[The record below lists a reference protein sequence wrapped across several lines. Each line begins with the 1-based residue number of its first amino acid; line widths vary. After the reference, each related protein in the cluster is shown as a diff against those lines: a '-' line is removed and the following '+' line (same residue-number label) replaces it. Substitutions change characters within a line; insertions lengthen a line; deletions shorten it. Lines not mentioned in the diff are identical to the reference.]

1 MICWIV
7 ACTHDQLD
15 LHKYHRQYPEALT
28 LVENNPQLADKNNKD
43 FYYTVEE
50 QSKAVQQYF
59 DPILAKRGS
68 ESGNSGMQTDTLAL
82 LFPIKAGFLL
92 RG

>member
-1 MICWIV
+1 M
-7 ACTHDQLD
+7 
-15 LHKYHRQYPEALT
+15 T

-59 DPILAKRGS
+59 NPILAKRGR
-68 ESGNSGMQTDTLAL
+68 ESGNSGMQKKFKSPQARIAHPLHPHSL
-82 LFPIKAGFLL
+82 PLHGLSIQHQRL
-92 RG
+92 